1 MFYVCNLVIK
11 FPSGVLVGFPL
22 DLRALLIMFYCLETA
37 AAVWHIKYKLL
48 MFRCWHSCITP
59 TSCEQPGEWPSES
72 STQLTCCRC
81 AAVRSL
87 TPHRT
92 GRRTD
97 ETPRALLRVASSS
110 SSAHRSWCC
119 KTRSAEAG
127 EDERENQ
134 SLLSCADY
142 KITPLEEIQDRFKL
156 MQRYKKIT
164 CWPQIWGT
172 SCPPCLTPS
181 ALHYFGCSSVCFSA
195 FPMWLIM
202 SLYFLPSPPPVSFV
216 ISLDVPLPLPGSC
229 FTHPFL
235 WAVRK
240 SRMFEDVC
248 SVEGGSWWCISG
260 LFELKDLLLL
270 KGFFSSHMT
279 DILGN
284 DEIVLKILV
293 ISMFA

>member
-172 SCPPCLTPS
+172 SCPPLSNSICSPLLWMFLRLLFCVSYVAYNVTLFPS
-181 ALHYFGCSSVCFSA
+181 LPTSSFLRDLIGCSS
-195 FPMWLIM
+195 
-202 SLYFLPSPPPVSFV
+202 SLAWVLFY
-216 ISLDVPLPLPGSC
+216 
-229 FTHPFL
+229 
-235 WAVRK
+235 A
-240 SRMFEDVC
+240 
-248 SVEGGSWWCISG
+248 SVFMGCE
-260 LFELKDLLLL
+260 
-270 KGFFSSHMT
+270 
-279 DILGN
+279 
-284 DEIVLKILV
+284 KIQNVWRRL
-293 ISMFA
+293 